1 MIFERA
7 ALLGVFVLLACLGMT
22 GCTDQGVVE
31 QPPQPPP
38 PGQPGLL
45 YDVAGIAGSYGKT
58 GDGGPATEARMYWPL
73 DMVVHPTTGELY
85 VVDWNNHV
93 YRKIDKN
100 GIITKVFGSGIHG
113 DDFDG
118 PVQEINLNHPGDI
131 TVGPDGDFY
140 LTVWHN
146 HKIKRVDRNT
156 GYAISYAGTDQ
167 GFSGDGGPADIA
179 MMALPSSLVF
189 DPAGNLYVSDQ
200 ANGRVRRINSTRTI
214 NTFAGRF
221 IKGYRD
227 GIGQIA
233 MFSWSRGN
241 AALPGGKL
249 AITPA
254 GDAMYLADQENNR
267 IRKIDIA
274 TAEVTTVAGTGDAG
288 YSGDGGSAMSATLNY
303 PCDVYCGPNGEVYVA
318 DTRNHAVRK
327 IDPAGII
334 TTVAGTGVKGF
345 SPNATLATEAML
357 NQPFGVFFDGLT
369 NTLYIADTYNSQVK
383 KVIMPE

>member
-1 MIFERA
+1 
-7 ALLGVFVLLACLGMT
+7 
-22 GCTDQGVVE
+22 
-31 QPPQPPP
+31 
-38 PGQPGLL
+38 
-45 YDVAGIAGSYGKT
+45 
-58 GDGGPATEARMYWPL
+58 MYWPL
-73 DMVVHPTTGELY
+73 DMVVHPTSGEIY
-85 VVDWNNHV
+85 IVDWNNHI
-93 YRKIDKN
+93 YRKVALDGTIS
-100 GIITKVFGSGIHG
+100 TAFGSGIHG

-118 PVQEINLNHPGDI
+118 PVKEINLNHPGDV
-131 TVGPDGDFY
+131 TVGPEGDFY

-156 GYAISYAGTDQ
+156 NFAISFAGTDQ
-167 GFSGDGGPADIA
+167 GFTGDGGPADIA
-179 MMALPSSLVF
+179 QMALPSSSVF

-200 ANGRVRRINSTRTI
+200 ANGRVRRVNTQRII

-221 IKGYRD
+221 VKGYRD
-227 GIGQIA
+227 GIGQVA

-241 AALPGGKL
+241 DALPGGKL

-288 YSGDGGSAMSATLNY
+288 YSGDGGDAMSAALNY
-303 PCDVYCGPNGEVYVA
+303 PCDVSCAPNGDVYVA
-318 DTRNHAVRK
+318 DTRNNVIRK
-327 IDPAGII
+327 IDNTGII
-334 TTVAGTGVKGF
+334 TTVAGTGIKGF
-345 SPNATLATEAML
+345 SPNATPATEAML
-357 NQPFGVFFDGLT
+357 NSPFGVFFDGAK